1 MRIAP
6 LLLVAA
12 VLAPPAAAQSTAASS
27 ASTQSA
33 AGKPT
38 LTPKDIAKWEQLGAP
53 RLSPDG
59 AWISY
64 TITRGNEENDLR
76 LRGGA
81 RDTTVVIPY
90 GLQPAF
96 AANSR
101 WAASLVGIAPKERE
115 KLTKDKKPVHNSFAA
130 IELATGRM
138 ISIPDATSFAFSG
151 DGNFVAVTKYAAE
164 GKKVSDVIVLDLARD
179 ARVSFSNVGET
190 AWNEIRPLLAYSVTT
205 EGGVGN
211 SVNAYDGAA
220 GVVHVLESSPNV
232 YRALSW
238 RPKSGELAA
247 MRTIADKSFAD
258 TAHVLLVWGDVGGSA
273 KPRALESGV
282 PAGARVSETR
292 RPTWSRDGRTIYF
305 GLKKREPA
313 ADAPKKSDE
322 KVSDVEIWHTNDVH
336 VIPEQR
342 SGEQRDLRATMLA
355 EWRADGKVVPIAADA
370 AETTTILEG
379 DAFAVETNRKSYAF
393 GQKFGRR
400 DEDVDAIDLAT
411 GARKTLVSK
420 ARFFYAGDPTGAR
433 VAQFDGKDYWAIDV
447 ATAKRTNLTAALKAD
462 FVDRE
467 DDHPSDVLPPI
478 NGVSWSK
485 DGTRLLVYSGTDL
498 WSLALD
504 GSGGKRLTNGAGEG
518 TQYRLVNFAAGGFG
532 APVPSAADRAVDLT
546 KPVYLTMYGTKT
558 KKSGYALLQPSGE
571 VKRLVY
577 ADAQI
582 GGLVKADS
590 VARLAFVRQSF
601 DESPNVYVA
610 GADLADAARRSD
622 TNPFQKDYAWGK
634 AELMDFT
641 SAVGRPLQA
650 ILYYPANY
658 DSKKKYP
665 MIVYTYELLSQ
676 GYHRYVTPRENDY
689 YNANVFTQNGY
700 FVLMPDIV
708 FRPREPGIAVLHA
721 VEPAVRAVIARGLVD
736 PANIG
741 HCGHS
746 QGGYEAYYLATH
758 STLFKT
764 AVAGAGITDMIS
776 FAGQMHWGSVPE
788 FDHWE
793 TGQFRMQVAP
803 WEDMAA
809 MIKNSPLDKVQVM
822 PAKSILMEIGG
833 DDPTVDMRQ
842 GVEFYNYA
850 RRAGKDAVMLLYPG
864 EGHGLGKKE
873 NAVDYER
880 RILQWF
886 GYWLKGDAPAKWIT
900 DGQTWLER
908 KAILDANK

>member
-1 MRIAP
+1 MRLPTSA
-6 LLLVAA
+6 LAA
-12 VLAPPAAAQSTAASS
+12 VFIAAPALAQ
-27 ASTQSA
+27 Q
-33 AGKPT
+33 KPT
-38 LTPKDIAKWEQLGAP
+38 LTPKDLGKWEVLGAP
-53 RLSPDG
+53 RLSPNG
-59 AWISY
+59 EWISY

-81 RDTTVVIPY
+81 RDTTIVIPY

-101 WAASLVGIAPKERE
+101 WAASLVGIAPKERD

-130 IELATGRM
+130 RNLATGAT
-138 ISIPDATSFAFSG
+138 IAIPDATSFAFSA
-151 DGNFVAVTKYAAE
+151 DGNFIAITKYPAE
-164 GKKVSDVIVLDLARD
+164 GKKVSEVIVLDLAHDTRT
-179 ARVSFSNVGET
+179 SLSNVGES
-190 AWNEIRPLLAYSVTT
+190 AWSDSRAVLAFSVTMD
-205 EGGVGN
+205 GGAGN
-211 SVNAYDGAA
+211 SVNVYDGAA
-220 GVVHVLESSPNV
+220 NVTRVLDASPSV
-232 YRALSW
+232 YRGLAW
-238 RPKSGELAA
+238 RAKGAEFAA
-247 MRTIADKSFAD
+247 MRTIADKAFAD
-258 TAHVLLVWGDVGGSA
+258 TTHALLVWSDVGGSA
-273 KPRALESGV
+273 KPRLLESGV
-282 PAGARVSETR
+282 PAAMRVSDTR
-292 RPTWSRDGRTIYF
+292 RPSWSKDGRTVYF
-305 GLKKREPA
+305 GLQKRIPT
-313 ADAPKKSDE
+313 ADVPKKSDE

-342 SGEQRDLRATMLA
+342 SGEARDLRATILA
-355 EWRADGKVVPIAADA
+355 EWRGDGKVVQVASDA
-370 AETTTILEG
+370 SEATTVLEG

-400 DEDVDAIDLAT
+400 DEDVDAIDLAS
-411 GARKTLVSK
+411 GARKNLTTK
-420 ARFFYAGDPTGAR
+420 ARFFFTGDPTGAR
-433 VAQFDGKDYWAIDV
+433 VLQFDGKDYWAIEV
-447 ATAKRTNLTAALKAD
+447 ATGKRTNLTGSLKAD

-467 DDHPSDVLPPI
+467 DDHPSDVLSPV
-478 NGVSWSK
+478 NSVQWTK
-485 DGTRLLVYSGTDL
+485 DGMRVLLCGGNDV
-498 WSLALD
+498 WSVALD
-504 GSGGKRLTNGAGEG
+504 GSGGKKLTNGATDG
-518 TQYRLVNFAAGGFG
+518 TRYRVWVFGGGFG
-532 APVPSAADRAVDLT
+532 GPVQSAADRAVDLS
-546 KPVYLTMYGTKT
+546 KPVYLAMFGTKT

-571 VKRLVY
+571 VKTLLF
-577 ADAQI
+577 ADAQL
-582 GGLVKADS
+582 GGLAKADS
-590 VARLAFVRQSF
+590 AAKLSFTRQSF
-601 DESPNVYVA
+601 EESPNVYVA
-610 GADLADAARRSD
+610 GADLSNAAKKSE
-622 TNPFQKDYAWGK
+622 TNAFQKDYAWGK
-634 AELMDFT
+634 AELMNFT
-641 SAVGRPLQA
+641 SAIGRPLQA

-676 GYHRYVTPRENDY
+676 DLHRYVTPRENDY

-721 VEPAVRAVIARGLVD
+721 VEPAVKAVVARGLVD

-758 STLFKT
+758 SALFKT
-764 AVAGAGITDMIS
+764 AVAGAGITDMVS
-776 FAGQMHWGSVPE
+776 FAGQMHWSSVPE

-793 TGQFRMQVAP
+793 TGQFRMQVPP

-809 MIKNSPLDKVQVM
+809 MVKNSPIDKVHVM

-833 DDPTVDMRQ
+833 EDPTVDMRQ

-864 EGHGLGKKE
+864 EGHGLGKRE

-886 GYWLKGDAPAKWIT
+886 GYWLKGDAAAPWIT
-900 DGQTWLER
+900 NGQTWLER